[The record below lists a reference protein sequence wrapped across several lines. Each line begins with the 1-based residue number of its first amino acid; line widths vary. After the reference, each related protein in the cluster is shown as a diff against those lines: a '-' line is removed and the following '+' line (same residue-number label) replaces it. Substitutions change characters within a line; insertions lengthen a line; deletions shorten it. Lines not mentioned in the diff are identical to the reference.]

1 MRTSFILGEV
11 WTGLRRNASMAVSVA
26 LVTMVSLFFL
36 GVGMLSYRQVD
47 TMKGYWYDKIQV
59 SIVLCNDSST
69 AATCAKGAATEKDRT
84 TIEAQLR
91 AMPIVEE
98 VYYES
103 QQEAYERFKEQF
115 RNNPIV
121 ENTRPEQLKASYRVK
136 LTDPSK
142 YVLLTSSFQGA
153 PGVEKVEDQ
162 RKVVEPLIDLLHRL
176 SVWTIVLASVMLV
189 CSVLLVATTIRQ
201 TAYSRRRE
209 TGIMRLV
216 GASAMTIQLPFVL
229 ETLLAAL
236 TGAALATGLLWG
248 CCTTSWSARSARCSS
263 SAGSPSS
270 GRGTCGTSCPGCSGP
285 LRSSRSSPPGSACA
299 DTCAYDSV

>member
-11 WTGLRRNASMAVSVA
+11 WTGLQRNASMAVSVA

-248 CCTTSWSARSARCSS
+248 VLHYFVERQIGSMLILGGVAVVGPGDLWDIVPWLFGAAALIALVTSWVS
-263 SAGSPSS
+263 
-270 GRGTCGTSCPGCSGP
+270 
-285 LRSSRSSPPGSACA
+285 LRR
-299 DTCAYDSV
+299 YLRV